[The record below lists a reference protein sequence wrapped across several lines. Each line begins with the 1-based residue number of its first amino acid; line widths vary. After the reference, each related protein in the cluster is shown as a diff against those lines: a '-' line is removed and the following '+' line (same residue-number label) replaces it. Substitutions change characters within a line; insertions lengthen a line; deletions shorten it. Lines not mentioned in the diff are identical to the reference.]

1 MAYYLELETSLIVV
15 AGVDALLVEGV
26 VHLPPELEL
35 AEALG
40 ELAVGARL
48 IVVLVPAPEQHQ
60 VVLLLAAVLDQRGH
74 LALLRLQLGV
84 LVEQL
89 LLKAGHLLL
98 GRQQFAVALL
108 GRVLPLLRFL
118 EIVLLLLV
126 VGCIDALPPGTVL
139 LHHLSL
145 GGAVVNAV
153 LVVGLPGPAGL
164 PLELCLLQHLLAELL
179 VVAGAVDGLLGVA
192 LERDVVLLV
201 AVLGLG
207 GRASGGLKTWSGAAG
222 WLQTLRH
229 C

>member
-98 GRQQFAVALL
+98 FPFCPDSFCCSA
-108 GRVLPLLRFL
+108 
-118 EIVLLLLV
+118 
-126 VGCIDALPPGTVL
+126 
-139 LHHLSL
+139 
-145 GGAVVNAV
+145 
-153 LVVGLPGPAGL
+153 
-164 PLELCLLQHLLAELL
+164 
-179 VVAGAVDGLLGVA
+179 
-192 LERDVVLLV
+192 
-201 AVLGLG
+201 
-207 GRASGGLKTWSGAAG
+207 
-222 WLQTLRH
+222 
-229 C
+229 